1 MINLYDTQ
9 SGALLGHISEQQLRF
24 LIDQLEEEYQEDQ
37 DYAFTNMTIDYL
49 QGQGAD
55 PDVVALLRKALGDH
69 DEISIRWSRP

>member
-1 MINLYDTQ
+1 MINLYDTKT
-9 SGALLGHISEQQLRF
+9 GALLGNITEQQLEF

-55 PDVVALLRKALGDH
+55 LELVSLLRQALGDR
-69 DEISIRWSRP
+69 DEVSIRWSRS